1 MPTSFIEMVSAL
13 FFAPSDISEIEKV
26 LTVVGPIALG
36 LILALAIY
44 LYCRKKANQR
54 MLAMQQA
61 AAQLGW
67 TFAAKPPMNYIAG
80 LDRFTLFT
88 QGHSKQI
95 LNMMYGEANGIK
107 AAVFD
112 YVYTTGSGKNAT
124 THYQTVAYLEPPNIN
139 LPYFSLRP
147 ESLMSKVFSA
157 FGYQD
162 IDFGQ
167 RPVFSKEY
175 LLRGQDEQG
184 IRGVFNDSLLS
195 FYEGYQGICT
205 DAGGNQILLF
215 RANTRLPIEQ
225 IQSYLGLALSLLNF
239 FPHY

>member
-1 MPTSFIEMVSAL
+1 MSLAQIEMDRAELERVL
-13 FFAPSDISEIEKV
+13 FRLV
-26 LTVVGPIALG
+26 PIAIAIVVAV
-36 LILALAIY
+36 LIFIY
-44 LYCRKKANQR
+44 RKKKANER

-80 LDRFTLFT
+80 LDRFTLFN

-107 AAVFD
+107 TAVFD

-124 THYQTVAYLEPPNIN
+124 THYQSVVYLEPPNIN

-167 RPVFSKEY
+167 RPAFSKEY

-215 RANTRLPIEQ
+215 RPNTRFQ
-225 IQSYLGLALSLLNF
+225 NQDIQPYVGLALSLLNL
-239 FPHY
+239 FPRY